1 MEETMNDF
9 FDQAQRVIGRAFFPA
24 PPQRPQPVTVN
35 VPPSPDYTLPI
46 LAIGGLAILMMSKKK

>member
-1 MEETMNDF
+1 MNDF

-35 VPPSPDYTLPI
+35 VPPAPDYTLPI